1 MSSLDLPEPPSSEA
15 IHLRRR
21 FATGPKLASFTLAL
35 KTFTPILGGGP
46 VARSPHLPAVD
57 IIRVPTLRGHLRFWW
72 RALYGHAYVERD
84 AAGSEPLARRERA
97 LWGGMGRA
105 RKAPGEPEAH
115 ACRSQVELRVRDVR
129 PAGEDTKPV
138 NLGSTA
144 GYALWPAR
152 KGKDEH
158 VDIPRWSPGLQFTL
172 EVTAPEGEDMEQV
185 RNAVRAWILFGGYGS
200 RSRRGC
206 GSVCLASTG
215 PGAAEWL
222 PASSDRAALRRLFGD
237 VPLLAPEH
245 AADACDMP
253 LLRGARLFRG
263 STGTK
268 LRDGSEAW
276 LVALRWL
283 REFRQGTEPAPAG
296 SAERVG
302 VARKPGEGNRAG
314 RSNWPE
320 ADKIRRFAQPAG
332 KDRRGGF
339 ATRAEGKAYPEV
351 HAPRPQHSAT
361 AAWSRAGFGLPIVF
375 QFQQKRRE
383 DGANYQPKEPE
394 DVKLQ
399 WELDGSGKLMD
410 RLASP
415 LIVKALPLAD
425 GRFEPIA
432 LWLERGTPSGGH
444 VVMTQRGGAVPR
456 TRVPFERSFRAQDDQ
471 PLFQT
476 LQRAD
481 NLRDAFFWWLEETR
495 RAQEA

>member
-1 MSSLDLPEPPSSEA
+1 MSSLVLPDPPSSEA

-21 FATGPKLASFTLAL
+21 FAKGPKLASFTLAL

-46 VARSPHLPAVD
+46 VARSPDLPSVD

-72 RALYGHAYVERD
+72 RALYGHAYVGRD
-84 AAGSEPLARRERA
+84 AEALARRERE

-105 RKAPGEPEAH
+105 KKGPGDDEAR
-115 ACRSQVELRVRDVR
+115 AWRSRVELRVLDVH
-129 PAGEDTKPV
+129 PEGEDTKPI
-138 NLGSTA
+138 NLGTTA

-152 KGKDEH
+152 KGKNEQA
-158 VDIPRWSPGLQFTL
+158 DIPRWAPGLQFTL
-172 EVTAPEGEDMEQV
+172 EVIAPEGEDMAQV

-200 RSRRGC
+200 RGRRGC
-206 GSVCLASTG
+206 GSVCLASSG
-215 PGAAEWL
+215 PHAAEWL
-222 PASSDRAALRRLFGD
+222 PASADRASLRRLFGD
-237 VPLLAPEH
+237 VPLFAPEQ

-263 STGTK
+263 NAGTK
-268 LRDGSEAW
+268 PRDGSEVW
-276 LVALRWL
+276 LIALKWL

-302 VARKPGEGNRAG
+302 IARKPGEGNRAG

-320 ADKIRRFAQPAG
+320 ADKIRRFARPSG
-332 KDRRGGF
+332 KDSRGGF
-339 ATRAEGKAYPEV
+339 ASRSEGNAYPEV

-361 AAWSRAGFGLPIVF
+361 AAWPRAGFGLPIVF
-375 QFQQKRRE
+375 HFQQKRRE
-383 DGANYQPKEPE
+383 DGEYYQPKEPE
-394 DVKLQ
+394 DIQLQ
-399 WELDGSGKLMD
+399 WEAGGSEKLMD

-432 LWLERGTPSGGH
+432 LWLERGAPRDGQ
-444 VVMTQRGGAVPR
+444 VVMTQRGTAVPR
-456 TRVPFERSFRAQDDQ
+456 TRVPFERSFRAGDDQ

-476 LQRAD
+476 LQQAD